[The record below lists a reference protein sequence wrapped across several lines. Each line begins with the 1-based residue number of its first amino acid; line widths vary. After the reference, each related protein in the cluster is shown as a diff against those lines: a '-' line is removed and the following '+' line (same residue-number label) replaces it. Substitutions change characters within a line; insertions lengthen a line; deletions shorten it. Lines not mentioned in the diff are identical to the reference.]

1 MDLPPHLTTINS
13 WNCKSRRLLIHDDNN
28 SNSSLQVRWMDGW
41 MNGLDGWMES
51 SKKTGRKKA
60 ASIPR
65 QLPRQ
70 VLLRRL
76 VVGGVRPV
84 AEGNSHIPHL
94 PIVIEAIFW
103 LGSVPRVHPIVF
115 AGAAQQP
122 VSSRGK

>member
-1 MDLPPHLTTINS
+1 
-13 WNCKSRRLLIHDDNN
+13 
-28 SNSSLQVRWMDGW
+28 
-41 MNGLDGWMES
+41 MES

-65 QLPRQ
+65 KLPRQ

-76 VVGGVRPV
+76 AVGGVRPV

-122 VSSRGK
+122 VSSRANNPRGEETETDEREIVKRKR